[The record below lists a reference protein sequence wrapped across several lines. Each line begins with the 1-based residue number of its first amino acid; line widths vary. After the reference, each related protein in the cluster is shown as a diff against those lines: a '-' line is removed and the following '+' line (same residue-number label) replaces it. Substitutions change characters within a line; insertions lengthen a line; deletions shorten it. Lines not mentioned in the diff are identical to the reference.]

1 MTMGNEVEEIKDK
14 IDIADLMSE
23 YVKLVPAGANFKAL
37 CPFHNE
43 KTPSMMISSDKNIF
57 KCFGCG
63 VGGDIFEFLMKI
75 EGYEF
80 PEAKKILAKKAG
92 VVLPEYNSKESSQ
105 RTRLI
110 KVMELAKKYYNYVLL
125 NSESAKSALD
135 YLISRGLNNETIIDW
150 EIGYSP
156 DSWSSLY
163 DFCSKRGFTD
173 NEIFLAGLTIKK
185 KNGVGFFDRFR
196 GRIMFPISDKN
207 GNTLAFTARVSPQN
221 EATEQMGKYV
231 NSPQTELYNKSE
243 ILFGL
248 DKAKSE
254 IRKQDRVIVVEGQMD
269 VIASYQAGFKNVVA
283 SSGTALT
290 AKQFKIIKKI
300 TPNIIFALDSD
311 MAGQT
316 AIEKSYDIIKLDSEL
331 AGEINIKVIEII
343 GGKDPD
349 DLIRNNP
356 QKWEEAISNAK
367 PIIKHYFD
375 TILTGQVLGDFDEK
389 MRVVKYL
396 LPKIKHLSGRVET
409 DYWIRELSEI
419 ASVSEGVLRDEMR
432 VIPQNISNLPQKPA
446 GSSNKI
452 EVLSKDLQLFRKIL
466 AVIIRYPTLI
476 SRVSDELKLE
486 YINNELPI
494 KLYKKLILFYTKRV
508 DLRSDSSVDKSEI
521 DLYKLLKEQLE
532 GDNSGNEVI
541 GLLDESFLLSEKDFS
556 DLNDKEARSELNTII
571 GILKSDYLNNKINIL
586 NSSLREA
593 EDKSDSDKIESIS
606 TELLELLKQK

>member
-1 MTMGNEVEEIKDK
+1 
-14 IDIADLMSE
+14 
-23 YVKLVPAGANFKAL
+23 
-37 CPFHNE
+37 
-43 KTPSMMISSDKNIF
+43 
-57 KCFGCG
+57 
-63 VGGDIFEFLMKI
+63 
-75 EGYEF
+75 
-80 PEAKKILAKKAG
+80 
-92 VVLPEYNSKESSQ
+92 
-105 RTRLI
+105 
-110 KVMELAKKYYNYVLL
+110 
-125 NSESAKSALD
+125 
-135 YLISRGLNNETIIDW
+135 
-150 EIGYSP
+150 
-156 DSWSSLY
+156 
-163 DFCSKRGFTD
+163 
-173 NEIFLAGLTIKK
+173 
-185 KNGVGFFDRFR
+185 
-196 GRIMFPISDKN
+196 
-207 GNTLAFTARVSPQN
+207 
-221 EATEQMGKYV
+221 
-231 NSPQTELYNKSE
+231 
-243 ILFGL
+243 
-248 DKAKSE
+248 
-254 IRKQDRVIVVEGQMD
+254 
-269 VIASYQAGFKNVVA
+269 
-283 SSGTALT
+283 LT